1 MRKNGKFTSS
11 NMLPLISPVC
21 EDVTSLSLAEDES

>member
-1 MRKNGKFTSS
+1 METNDNCSSS

-21 EDVTSLSLAEDES
+21 EDATSFLLAEDES